1 MKTVI
6 KTAALKADATDE
18 GIIEGYA
25 SVFNGVDSYGDTIDP
40 KAYDDIV
47 ESKSMPIMLY
57 NHDRWELPIGKWTE
71 MSVDDY
77 GLKVKGQ
84 LNLNNT
90 RAKEIFDSIK
100 FGSVSGM
107 SVSIG
112 LADEDFYEQKETGG
126 SYIEHVSELSEIS
139 VVSFPADH
147 SARISSCKSVEIEQV
162 HDIKDLEKCLRDA
175 GFSRNDA
182 KGFISKAK
190 SVLTDQRDAEKQVAD
205 EQAEILAR
213 IKAISNKSY

>member
-1 MKTVI
+1 MKVVT
-6 KTAALKADATDE
+6 KNAAQKAEATDE

-47 ESKSMPIMLY
+47 ESKSMPAMLFG
-57 NHDRWELPIGKWTE
+57 HDDYALPIGKWTE
-71 MSVDDY
+71 LSVDEH

-84 LNLNNT
+84 LNLNNA
-90 RAKEIFDSIK
+90 RAKEVFDAIK
-100 FGSVSGM
+100 FGALTGM
-107 SVSIG
+107 SVRIG
-112 LADEDFYEQKETGG
+112 VTDDDIEDQKDTGG
-126 SYIEHVSELSEIS
+126 TYIKHVSDLPEIS
-139 VVSFPADH
+139 VVPLPAD
-147 SARISSCKSVEIEQV
+147 SYARISACKSVDFEKV

-205 EQAEILAR
+205 EKAEILAR